1 MSIDRLRHDLVRSMF
16 IFILRQ
22 EHPEC
27 TRVSFFISL
36 EFVSL
41 RPNAFYYHSCI
52 ALCTYIIDRVN
63 CVTITVKCMLL
74 HPLTVYTVVTV
85 VIS

>member
-1 MSIDRLRHDLVRSMF
+1 MYACVFL
-16 IFILRQ
+16 
-22 EHPEC
+22 
-27 TRVSFFISL
+27 ISL

-74 HPLTVYTVVTV
+74 HPSTVYSNCCYLLKSGTF
-85 VIS
+85 SKS